1 MLENLGKI
9 TAQTFKTFWVFEA
22 HFLIKIFLIK
32 KCIYFYN
39 YYFLIIM

>member
-9 TAQTFKTFWVFEA
+9 VAQTFKTFWVFEA

-32 KCIYFYN
+32 NVYIFT
-39 YYFLIIM
+39 IIIF